1 MGQVNEP
8 IDHYRQLHTI
18 EAMYRMPQL
27 GNAATTPPITDI
39 WTS

>member
-18 EAMYRMPQL
+18 EAMYRLPAL
-27 GNAATTPPITDI
+27 GNAATTPPIIDI